1 MFGIGFS
8 EIVVILLV
16 MIIFIRPEDL
26 PKTLRSLGR
35 LYGKLR
41 LIYKEIMDSRAEIM
55 KEIEKAST
63 FDESNKD
70 EE

>member
-35 LYGKLR
+35 LYGKLK